1 MLIKWILQ
9 SKNKKMWKK
18 KRCNSGEIFNE
29 QLEKCTSSQSP
40 SSLSKKCRSNEYYSQ
55 KNKKCIRKSTCKIN
69 QIFNE
74 KIKSCENKK
83 CKAVLE
89 YYTQH

>member
-1 MLIKWILQ
+1 M
-9 SKNKKMWKK
+9 KK
-18 KRCNSGEIFNE
+18 KGKCVKKEECDKGEHFDNK
-29 QLEKCTSSQSP
+29 LNKCVNDIC
-40 SSLSKKCRSNEYYSQ
+40 KRSNEYYSQ

-83 CKAVLE
+83 SKAVLE
-89 YYTQH
+89 YYTQHK